1 VKIQSGRALAGAA
14 IALAAIVGAACQSAN
29 EESQSAA
36 VSAPAA
42 SASSVPSTSASEAAS
57 ASAPASGAPSAG
69 SSAPAGEET
78 SVFDIEAGDC
88 FSVDES
94 AEIETVFVVD
104 CESPHIYE
112 AYEVFDHEAGADAEY
127 PGDDEIL
134 EYADTECQVPFEE
147 FVGIAYEDSIWFIT
161 SVTPSA
167 ETWAE
172 GDREIICTVA
182 LEDYSEVTGSA
193 GDSAE

>member
-1 VKIQSGRALAGAA
+1 VKIQSARTLAGAA
-14 IALAAIVGAACQSAN
+14 IALVAVVGAACQSAN
-29 EESQSAA
+29 EESPSAA

-42 SASSVPSTSASEAAS
+42 SSVPSTPPSEAAS
-57 ASAPASGAPSAG
+57 ASVPASVAPSAG
-69 SSAPAGEET
+69 SSAPEGEET
-78 SVFDIEAGDC
+78 SVFDIEVGDC
-88 FSVDES
+88 FSVGES

-112 AYEVFDHEAGADAEY
+112 AYEVFDHEAGADADY
-127 PGDDEIL
+127 PGDEEIL

-147 FVGIAYEDSIWFIT
+147 FVGIPYEDSIWFIT

-193 GDSAE
+193 GGSAE